1 MTQTDIQIGV
11 ISDVQYIALGNGKT
25 CEVKADVD
33 GRTTNWLP
41 LKQKIS
47 SFYKEHIPPRVGDQC
62 MVFNQSGK
70 SEDGFVDGNIAY
82 EKVALPHDIDE
93 NKIVRW
99 AIDGTT
105 YIHDTKAEEIT
116 LKTPCS
122 ITVEAEK
129 DVMIKAPLVT
139 IDSNLKVTGTI
150 TDVRGDLTNHMNATF
165 PRV

>member
-1 MTQTDIQIGV
+1 MKQTDIQIGV
-11 ISDVQYIALGNGKT
+11 ISAVQYIPLGESVT

-70 SEDGFVDGNIAY
+70 GEDGFVDGNIAY
-82 EKVALPHDIDE
+82 EKIALPDE
-93 NKIVRW
+93 ADEDKIIRW

-105 YIHDTKAEEIT
+105 YIHDTKAKEIT
-116 LKTPCS
+116 LKTPCV
-122 ITVEAEK
+122 ITVEAEQ
-129 DVMIKAPLVT
+129 DVTIKAPSINIVG
-139 IDSNLKVTGTI
+139 V
-150 TDVRGDLTNHMNATF
+150 LTVNGV
-165 PRV
+165 PIS